1 MVECVE
7 KIFITL
13 PIIRFWEANYLISLL
28 ITSYRSGSRC
38 CCGWYGFAVTLT
50 LLSVN
55 HQQIH
60 FGGCKIHFGGC
71 KVSVGTANPGRICG
85 TKRWNQIVIYV
96 SVHSVRLS
104 QHHATN
110 INQSE
115 TTKTPTMTRGN
126 VLGTFQSY
134 PLNFV
139 RNTWNSEAD
148 RRLTHRLETTSP
160 RHTGRLQRAESIVSA
175 TLVAPSADA
184 PSHSLQSERRAC
196 VPSAS
201 RAASPRRSEIRH
213 VLSFSHNFSK
223 KFSKIFKTIFKKF

>member
-13 PIIRFWEANYLISLL
+13 PIIRFSRLLTRRYCWISFISLL
-28 ITSYRSGSRC
+28 ITSYRSGSRRCCCC

-175 TLVAPSADA
+175 TLVPPSADA

-196 VPSAS
+196 VPF
-201 RAASPRRSEIRH
+201 RM
-213 VLSFSHNFSK
+213 
-223 KFSKIFKTIFKKF
+223 